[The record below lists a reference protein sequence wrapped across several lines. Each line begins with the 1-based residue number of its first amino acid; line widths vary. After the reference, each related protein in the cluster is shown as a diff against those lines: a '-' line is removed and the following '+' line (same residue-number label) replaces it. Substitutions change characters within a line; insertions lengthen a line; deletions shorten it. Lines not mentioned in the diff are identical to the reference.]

1 MDNFDLKKY
10 LQENRLLTE
19 RSINRKTSEYVEGWE
34 LDELKAKLAQ
44 LYREMEQEAEPE
56 GGPIADEYADE
67 ITAVEDAIDIKKGT
81 FGKEPV
87 PYDVAVGK
95 ITQDEYDTIVK
106 KKKAKSSF
114 WDKDNL
120 DLFEAQVFEVDW
132 ENMTDDEKEMALL
145 SVIKDPDDE
154 RFDDYLFSDW
164 DDLPDWVQD
173 QMQIDRD
180 DERANWTE
188 DDWENFYLDT
198 DLPEGINEA
207 DIDKITSDFSV
218 EDLEDKLLDLE
229 IKKEQGVKKTEEGE
243 DVDAEIAKYEEAVA
257 RLKSIKKYKG
267 TGGVTKTS
275 PKKKDDDKELTPHQR
290 LKGLKKKD
298 EEEEFKKWKK
308 DKENKGKD
316 KSDFKKEKEKVKET
330 MDTFDLRKFIS
341 EGNLHKKNIDEIT
354 QSGGEGVYPMPE
366 VPGDMFQQK
375 EVEELFPIAFSSK
388 DDKDFKDKLAQH
400 GEWTEQ
406 SQYNNTFVHF
416 QYHTIP
422 DFNGNSYHVH
432 QGQHYNHNY
441 DDNDFRNPRFTVLT
455 IIKNYDTPDEERL
468 GEYIVGTNEY
478 LDDIRNLDA
487 QGLIGKRVSEVL
499 KEYTTD
505 NQLADKILSDAMTA
519 LANDDNFD
527 PDYPGGDIAANGSPY
542 LQFDTEEQAEQAFN
556 ILVDHGIEGVLVGD
570 MINLTQAM
578 IPYLDEGKKPLN
590 EDRFIV
596 LWRQKDPEW
605 LKKKGFDP
613 EYPAFAPEAVKKG
626 GWNKG
631 REFMVNYGDFETP
644 RDRAKAHAEKL
655 RKEDGERIEYGVHLQ
670 RDNTRFEEN
679 VNEIVSNP
687 SKIDII
693 IDNFSHAT
701 SYEIKQIGQDVF
713 GVSPHDFDEDAD
725 LIYSHI
731 VDEILPMA
739 DDEEIDEYFETYFGG
754 YADEVWAG
762 HQND

>member
-1 MDNFDLKKY
+1 MDNFDLRKY
-10 LQENRLLTE
+10 LTENKLLTE
-19 RSINRKTSEYVEGWE
+19 TSLNQKTRDYVENWSLAALQERLEE
-34 LDELKAKLAQ
+34 L
-44 LYREMEQEAEPE
+44 YSEMEQEAEPE
-56 GGPIADEYADE
+56 GGPVADQYADE
-67 ITAVEDAIDIKKGT
+67 ITAIEDAMRIKKGT
-81 FGKEPV
+81 FGNKKS
-87 PYDVAVGK
+87 YDDVFP
-95 ITQDEYDTIVK
+95 
-106 KKKAKSSF
+106 KKAKSSF
-114 WDKDNL
+114 WDEGNL
-120 DLFEAQVFEVDW
+120 DLFEAQIFKVDW
-132 ENMTDDEKEMALL
+132 ENFTDDEKETALL
-145 SVIKDPDDE
+145 SVIKDPDDPRIDE
-154 RFDDYLFSDW
+154 FLFSEW

-207 DIDKITSDFSV
+207 DIDKIADEWTV
-218 EDLEDKLLDLE
+218 AELEDEILDLE
-229 IKKEQGVKKTEEGE
+229 IKKEAGE
-243 DVDAEIAKYEEAVA
+243 DVDAEIKKYEEAVR
-257 RLKSIKKYKG
+257 RLKAIKKFKG
-267 TGGVTKTS
+267 SSADIKTKVKTADDDDEEES
-275 PKKKDDDKELTPHQR
+275 NLERIKKAGKKDDEDKETPKKKKRIGGE
-290 LKGLKKKD
+290 KKV
-298 EEEEFKKWKK
+298 
-308 DKENKGKD
+308 
-316 KSDFKKEKEKVKET
+316 KKEKEKVKET

-354 QSGGEGVYPMPE
+354 QSGQEGVYPMSE

-375 EVEELFPIAFSSK
+375 EVEELFPIAFDSK
-388 DDKDFKDKLAQH
+388 DDKDFKDRLAQH
-400 GEWTEQ
+400 ADWTEQ
-406 SQYNNTFVHF
+406 SMYNNTFVHF

-441 DDNDFRNPRFTVLT
+441 DDFRSPGFTVLT

-499 KEYTTD
+499 KEN
-505 NQLADKILSDAMTA
+505 NQLADKILSDAMKA
-519 LANDDNFD
+519 LDDDDYFD

-542 LQFDTEEQAEQAFN
+542 LQFNTEEQAEEAWHVLIDN
-556 ILVDHGIEGVLVGD
+556 GIEGVLVGD

-596 LWRQKDPEW
+596 MWRQKDPEY

-626 GWNKG
+626 GWKKG
-631 REFMVNYGDFETP
+631 REFMVSYGDFETP
-644 RDRAKAHAEKL
+644 RDRAKAHAEKN
-655 RKEDGERIEYGVHLQ
+655 RKEDGERMEYGVHLQ

-693 IDNFSHAT
+693 IDNFSGAT

-713 GVSPHDFDEDAD
+713 GVSPHDFGEDAD

>member
-1 MDNFDLKKY
+1 MDNFDLRKY
-10 LQENRLLTE
+10 LTENKLLTE
-19 RSINRKTSEYVEGWE
+19 TSLNQKTRDYVENWSLAALQERLEE
-34 LDELKAKLAQ
+34 L
-44 LYREMEQEAEPE
+44 YSEMEQEAEPE
-56 GGPIADEYADE
+56 GGPIADQYADE
-67 ITAVEDAIDIKKGT
+67 ITAVEDAMRIKKGT
-81 FGKEPV
+81 FGNKKS
-87 PYDVAVGK
+87 YDDVFP
-95 ITQDEYDTIVK
+95 K
-106 KKKAKSSF
+106 KSKSSF
-114 WDKDNL
+114 WDEGNL
-120 DLFEAQVFEVDW
+120 DLFEAQIFKVDW
-132 ENMTDDEKEMALL
+132 ENFTDDEKETALL
-145 SVIKDPDDE
+145 SVIKDPDDPRIDE
-154 RFDDYLFSDW
+154 FLFSEW

-207 DIDKITSDFSV
+207 DIDKITADFSV

-229 IKKEQGVKKTEEGE
+229 IKKEAGE
-243 DVDAEIAKYEEAVA
+243 DVEEDIAKYEEAIA

-267 TGGVTKTS
+267 TGGATKSS
-275 PKKKDDDKELTPHQR
+275 PKKKDDDDELTPHQR

-316 KSDFKKEKEKVKET
+316 KSEFKKEKEKVKET
-330 MDTFDLRKFIS
+330 MDTFDLKKFIG

-354 QSGGEGVYPMPE
+354 QSGQEGVYPMSE

-375 EVEELFPIAFSSK
+375 EVEELFPIAFRSK
-388 DDKDFKDKLAQH
+388 DDKDFKDRLAQH
-400 GEWTEQ
+400 ADWTEQ

-422 DFNGNSYHVH
+422 DLNGNSYHVH

-441 DDNDFRNPRFTVLT
+441 DDFRSPGFTVLT

-468 GEYIVGTNEY
+468 GEYIVDTKEY
-478 LDDIRNLDA
+478 IKDIKNLDIE
-487 QGLIGKRVSEVL
+487 GVLGKRVSEVL
-499 KEYTTD
+499 KEN
-505 NQLADKILSDAMTA
+505 NQLADKILSDAMKA
-519 LANDDNFD
+519 LDDDDYFD

-542 LQFDTEEQAEQAFN
+542 LQFNTEEQAEEAWHVLIDN
-556 ILVDHGIEGVLVGD
+556 GIEGVLVGD

-590 EDRFIV
+590 EDRYIV
-596 LWRQKDPEW
+596 MWRQKDPEY
-605 LKKKGFDP
+605 LKRKGFDP

-626 GWNKG
+626 GWKEG
-631 REFMVNYGDFETP
+631 REFMVSYGDFETP
-644 RDRAKAHAEKL
+644 RDRAKAHAEKN
-655 RKEDGERIEYGVHLQ
+655 RKEDGERMEYGVHLK

-693 IDNFSHAT
+693 IDNFSGAT

-713 GVSPHDFDEDAD
+713 GVSPHDFGEDAD
-725 LIYSHI
+725 AIYSHI

-739 DDEEIDEYFETYFGG
+739 DDEEIDEYFEEYFGG

-762 HQND
+762 YQND